1 MAPAYSRVRIVIAP
15 ASSETS
21 SVRAAH
27 TSFAA
32 GATLFSAYSVHERPP
47 IFLRRKFKAR
57 ISRDSVVTD
66 AEMSCSLNSL
76 SRKSSS
82 VMSGVARTV
91 FNIHLRFFS
100 DRRFGFPPRCPTG
113 AIVPVVRFRRNNF
126 LIKLC
131 LKSRGF
137 CPRESHLRDGER
149 LSRLLAIQ
157 TSAFCWSL
165 ASGKI
170 VCQRKSL
177 KLKNTKEE
185 KNQCFEQALI
195 IYDDS

>member
-1 MAPAYSRVRIVIAP
+1 VRRQI
-15 ASSETS
+15 E
-21 SVRAAH
+21 
-27 TSFAA
+27 
-32 GATLFSAYSVHERPP
+32 TLF
-47 IFLRRKFKAR
+47 
-57 ISRDSVVTD
+57 
-66 AEMSCSLNSL
+66 
-76 SRKSSS
+76 
-82 VMSGVARTV
+82 G
-91 FNIHLRFFS
+91 
-100 DRRFGFPPRCPTG
+100 
-113 AIVPVVRFRRNNF
+113 
-126 LIKLC
+126 C

-137 CPRESHLRDGER
+137 CLEESHLRDGER

-157 TSAFCWSL
+157 TLAFCWSL

>member
-1 MAPAYSRVRIVIAP
+1 MPHSPPVPRSFPLI
-15 ASSETS
+15 SFTS
-21 SVRAAH
+21 DHR
-27 TSFAA
+27 
-32 GATLFSAYSVHERPP
+32 L
-47 IFLRRKFKAR
+47 FLRRKFKAR
-57 ISRDSVVTD
+57 ISRDSIVTD
-66 AEMSCSLNSL
+66 AKMSCSLNSL

-157 TSAFCWSL
+157 TLAFCWSL

-177 KLKNTKEE
+177 KLKKHKRRE
-185 KNQCFEQALI
+185 KSVFRAGFDYLRRLLSCHQNNGQKQELTTLI
-195 IYDDS
+195 LLLSCT

>member
-1 MAPAYSRVRIVIAP
+1 MRYIGVDLHKTNFVVCFLNEEDTSSLETFPLSKAGKVLQTSPPDVGLKCRRWRKLWNLKVAVSAVRRKDKELVIVV
-15 ASSETS
+15 SSEAS
-21 SVRAAH
+21 DQILSEYAVRRQIE
-27 TSFAA
+27 
-32 GATLFSAYSVHERPP
+32 TLF
-47 IFLRRKFKAR
+47 
-57 ISRDSVVTD
+57 
-66 AEMSCSLNSL
+66 
-76 SRKSSS
+76 
-82 VMSGVARTV
+82 G
-91 FNIHLRFFS
+91 
-100 DRRFGFPPRCPTG
+100 
-113 AIVPVVRFRRNNF
+113 
-126 LIKLC
+126 C

-137 CPRESHLRDGER
+137 CLEESHLRDGER

-157 TSAFCWSL
+157 TLAFCWSL